1 MSTDRREMLDIV
13 CRTAVVAGEAI
24 LKIYAEEFD
33 VRHKTDKTPVTE
45 ADLAAERIIVDR
57 LMSAFPDIP
66 CIAEELCES
75 EGVPPCC
82 DRFWAIDP
90 LDGTREFIA
99 RNGEFAVLIALV
111 QEGRPVLGVVHGP
124 AVRLTYAACGPGTA
138 TRWRNGGRPEPIHAR
153 APADG
158 LVVVHSRSHENSRR
172 LAEFLQ
178 DYPVQARKSCGSAL
192 KFGVIA
198 AGEADLA
205 AERIIVERLL
215 AAFPDIPCVAE
226 ELCEAEGTPP
236 SCDRFWAIDP
246 LDGTREFVAGNGEFA
261 VLIALVEDGRPV
273 LGVVHGPVVGLTY
286 AACGPGTATRRRNG
300 GQPEPIQARSPAD
313 GLVVVHSRSHENS
326 RRLAEFLVD
335 YPVRERKSC
344 GSALKF
350 GVIAAGEADLYP
362 RFGTTME
369 WDTAAGQAIL
379 EAAGG
384 RVETLAG
391 VPLAYGKPGFK
402 NDGFLAWGRC
412 GSTVLP

>member
-1 MSTDRREMLDIV
+1 MSTDRQEMLDTVRRI
-13 CRTAVVAGEAI
+13 AVEAGQAI
-24 LKIYAEEFD
+24 LKVYAEEFD

-45 ADLAAERIIVDR
+45 ADLLAERIIIDR
-57 LMSAFPDIP
+57 LLS
-66 CIAEELCES
+66 
-75 EGVPPCC
+75 
-82 DRFWAIDP
+82 
-90 LDGTREFIA
+90 
-99 RNGEFAVLIALV
+99 
-111 QEGRPVLGVVHGP
+111 
-124 AVRLTYAACGPGTA
+124 
-138 TRWRNGGRPEPIHAR
+138 
-153 APADG
+153 
-158 LVVVHSRSHENSRR
+158 
-172 LAEFLQ
+172 
-178 DYPVQARKSCGSAL
+178 
-192 KFGVIA
+192 
-198 AGEADLA
+198 
-205 AERIIVERLL
+205 
-215 AAFPDIPCVAE
+215 AFPDIPCVAE

-335 YPVRERKSC
+335 YPVRERKSY

-391 VPLAYGKPGFK
+391 VPLTYGKRGFK